1 MTRDEFINIV
11 YSELHSDGDNY
22 RANRIIDAADDYTD
36 EIVEALKQQP
46 CEDCISREAV
56 DEYITNLLSGYLY
69 DEERT
74 RLEDLTA
81 YIWELPSVQ
90 STRPTARWEKYVDG
104 YKKCSRCG
112 KLTKYYR
119 NHKYCPDCG
128 ARMMESE
135 E

>member
-1 MTRDEFINIV
+1 MTNE
-11 YSELHSDGDNY
+11 
-22 RANRIIDAADDYTD
+22 
-36 EIVEALKQQP
+36 EALKILDTIPTISEQVDALEMAIKTLEQQP

-90 STRPTARWEKYVDG
+90 PTRLKGEDE
-104 YKKCSRCG
+104 YKKGYSDGFR
-112 KLTKYYR
+112 
-119 NHKYCPDCG
+119 DCLDKNV
-128 ARMMESE
+128 
-135 E
+135 